1 MEKFI
6 VCLEDTLKNTT
17 RAEFRDYILHT
28 VAPAVM
34 KHEPGNCKLTLSAAE
49 QPLLTILPLKRN
61 GFAMFSLAGI
71 DRAALLSELE
81 RHRNPDRPVY
91 GYAVHESPYLLSG
104 RSWPC
109 GTESPG
115 LVLVT
120 MFRKKPGLPEE
131 EFMRIWFGEHSPLSI
146 VIHPLINYIRNVVTG
161 TLTDNAPEFDG
172 IVEEHFGSDRDLL
185 NPVRMF
191 GGIRRVLPSMLRIW
205 RHVPT
210 FLDMSN
216 IRNYVCREYSIKGG
230 LAACNEEM
238 RDDRFVRDRGAVSA

>member
-1 MEKFI
+1 MEKYIF
-6 VCLEDTLKNTT
+6 CLQDNLKNITL
-17 RAEFRDYILHT
+17 AEFRDYILNT

-34 KHEPGNCKLTLSAAE
+34 KHDPENCKLTLSAAE
-49 QPLLTILPLKRN
+49 QPFLTILPLNRN
-61 GFAMFSLAGI
+61 GMAMFSLAGI
-71 DRAALLSELE
+71 DQSAVLGELE
-81 RHRNPDRPVY
+81 RHRNPDRSVY
-91 GYAVHESPYLLSG
+91 GYAVHESPYLLSE

-109 GTESPG
+109 GKESPG
-115 LVLVT
+115 LILLT
-120 MFRKKPGLPEE
+120 MFRKKQGLPEK

-146 VIHPLINYIRNVVTG
+146 VIHPLSNYIRNVVIGTVTG
-161 TLTDNAPEFDG
+161 DTPAFDG

-216 IRNYVCREYSIKGG
+216 IRNYICREYIFKGEP
-230 LAACNEEM
+230 AACNKEM
-238 RDDRFVRDRGAVSA
+238 RDDTIIRERGPVPV

>member
-1 MEKFI
+1 MEKYIF
-6 VCLEDTLKNTT
+6 CLEDNLKNATL
-17 RAEFRDYILHT
+17 AEFRDHVLHA
-28 VAPAVM
+28 VVPAVM
-34 KHEPGNCKLTLSAAE
+34 KHDPENCKLTLSAAE
-49 QPLLTILPLKRN
+49 QPSLTILPLTRN
-61 GFAMFSLAGI
+61 GLAMFSLAGV
-71 DRAALLSELE
+71 DRSAVLNELG
-81 RHRNPDRPVY
+81 RYRNPDRSLY
-91 GYAVHESPYLLSG
+91 GYAVHESPYLLSE

-115 LVLVT
+115 LILLT
-120 MFRKKPGLPEE
+120 MFRKKPGLPEH

-191 GGIRRVLPSMLRIW
+191 GGIQRVLPSMLRIW

-216 IRNYVCREYSIKGG
+216 IKNYICREYSIKGG
-230 LAACNEEM
+230 LAACNEEL
-238 RDDRFVRDRGAVSA
+238 RDDTFVRERGPLPA